1 MLEMRHL
8 QVLRSIAQEGSLAGA
23 ARALHYTQPTITH
36 HLASLEA
43 HFDAR
48 LVQRGPRGATLTE
61 LGEALLPHAEAV
73 LERLRHAELEVRG
86 LAERGMR
93 TLHIGTFPTAG
104 ALLLAPAV
112 KRLHRQGVH
121 ISLTE
126 GELPLLLRGLRAR
139 ELQAALVFSQPGD
152 RLDLDEEFAL
162 HPLLTDPLLLVMP
175 RDHPCA
181 ALDRVPLTALRDAEW
196 VGAADP
202 QDPCDRVL
210 SWACAQHGFEPV
222 HAMRTDDYAV
232 VQGLVAAGAG
242 IALVPRLALGAPHP
256 DLALRRLDGPDLTRE
271 ISVVVLRSTAARS
284 AGELVSALQEQAALI
299 TERWARADRNAPA
312 PGGTLSEGI
321 GTVGP

>member
-1 MLEMRHL
+1 MLDVRHL
-8 QVLRSIAQEGSLAGA
+8 QVLRSIAQEGSLAA
-23 ARALHYTQPTITH
+23 AGRALHYSQPTITH
-36 HLASLEA
+36 HLASLET
-43 HFDAR
+43 HFNAQ

-73 LERLRHAELEVRG
+73 LERLRHAELEVRN

-93 TLHIGTFPTAG
+93 TIHIGTFPTAG

-112 KRLHRQGVH
+112 KRLHQQGVH

-152 RLDLDEEFAL
+152 RLNLEEEVEV
-162 HPLLTDPLLLVMP
+162 HPLLSDPLLLVMP

-181 ALDRVPLTALRDAEW
+181 SLDQVPLAELRDTTW

-202 QDPCDRVL
+202 HDPCDRVL
-210 SWACAQHGFEPV
+210 AWACGREGFEPL

-232 VQGLVAAGAG
+232 VQGLVAAGTG
-242 IALVPRLALGAPHP
+242 VALVPRLALGAPRP
-256 DLALRRLDGPDLTRE
+256 DLVARPLAGPVLARE
-271 ISVVVLRSTAARS
+271 ISVAVLRSTSATAAQ
-284 AGELVSALQEQAALI
+284 ELIAALLEQAALI
-299 TERWARADRNAPA
+299 TTRWS
-312 PGGTLSEGI
+312 T
-321 GTVGP
+321 T